1 MKARSII
8 QFLLLAFVATG
19 VVFAIAGIGRN
30 DSADPSSDERGAN
43 PGGETETAAAWT
55 AYYFHAPHRCPTC
68 RNIEQY
74 SREALAAEID
84 RGEIEWRV
92 ADYTAPENRELAL
105 QFGVMTSTVVLV
117 HRQDQEVVRWE
128 NLEEVWLHTGKRPQF
143 LQFVREAYQD
153 FRKDS

>member
-19 VVFAIAGIGRN
+19 VVFAVAGIGRE
-30 DSADPSSDERGAN
+30 DSAGSSSDAQETN
-43 PGGETETAAAWT
+43 PGDETETAAWT

-68 RNIEQY
+68 RTIEKY
-74 SREALAAEID
+74 SKDALASEID
-84 RGEIEWRV
+84 RGEIDWRV
-92 ADYTAPENRELAL
+92 ADYTAPENRDLARK
-105 QFGVMTSTVVLV
+105 FGVMTSTVVLV
-117 HRQDQEVVRWE
+117 HRQDQEVVRWA
-128 NLEEVWLHTGKRPQF
+128 NLEDVWLHTGKRPEF